1 MTANLAAAAAAVFH
15 PSNAPYQN
23 GVVVALVPNQIA
35 VKIAVVWE
43 IVVLSQV
50 VAILGVHLTLLV
62 AVANAPALALAQPV
76 QR

>member
-1 MTANLAAAAAAVFH
+1 MTANHAVAVAAVFH

-23 GVVVALVPNQIA
+23 GAVVALVPNQIA

-50 VAILGVHLTLLV
+50 VAILGVHLALLA